1 MRRLGILGHGFIGAA
16 LVEALSRTP
25 GHGVEVAFVYNR
37 SPERLAG
44 LPPALRLDRLDQ
56 MLARGADLIV
66 ETAHPDF
73 TRDWGERILAVA
85 DYMPLS
91 LSALID
97 DGLLARLTAVAER
110 SGRRLFLPHGALI
123 GTDNLVEWRSMWDAV
138 EITFVKD
145 PAHIDFSASGI
156 DPAAITE
163 RTVVYE
169 GPVRGIAALFPR
181 NVNTM
186 VTCALATIGIDRC
199 IGRLIAQPG
208 SATASIEVI
217 ARGRDGAE
225 LHLKKLQPMAGV
237 SGTEMVAST
246 LASIHRAVGAHGPV
260 AFV

>member
-1 MRRLGILGHGFIGAA
+1 MRRVGVLGYGFIGAA
-16 LVEALSRTP
+16 LVEALTRTP
-25 GHGVEVAFVYNR
+25 EQGTEVAFVYNR
-37 SPERLAG
+37 SPARLADV
-44 LPPALRLDRLDQ
+44 PQALRLETLGQ
-56 MLARGADLIV
+56 MLTRGADLIV

-73 TRDWGERILAVA
+73 TADWGERILAVA

-91 LSALID
+91 LTALID
-97 DGLLARLTAVAER
+97 DDLRERLIAVAER

-123 GTDNLVEWRSMWDAV
+123 GTDNLFEWRAMWETV
-138 EITFVKD
+138 EITFVKN
-145 PAHIDFSASGI
+145 PAHIDFSASGM
-156 DPAAITE
+156 DPAAITG

-169 GPVRGIAALFPR
+169 GPVRSIAALFPR

-186 VTCALATIGIDRC
+186 VTCALATIGLDRC
-199 IGRLIAQPG
+199 VGRLIAQPG

-225 LHLKKLQPMAGV
+225 LHLKKVQPMAGV

-246 LASIHRAVGAHGPV
+246 LASIHRAVGAHGTV